1 VTSQKAPVSSVGRD
15 GMSTASDGL
24 RFIGRALLWPLRA
37 VMIAMWITGMV
48 LFIAVSM
55 VGAACYAL
63 VRE

>member
-1 VTSQKAPVSSVGRD
+1 
-15 GMSTASDGL
+15 MSTASDGL